1 MTSFRPQKDLI
12 NPRFEGYKLDAI
24 SQDDVV
30 TRYNLEHKA
39 TQVTSSNK
47 SLLTFKEMQSRITH
61 NHLATCGK
69 YAVYVDSQL
78 NLIAIYLAPN
88 KGTGQPDFRV
98 VFEIPRSI
106 ESTSIEAYRKEYPSA
121 VFLSS
126 SVLFLA
132 DGDGSL
138 YVLRTTE
145 TGPFEL
151 ISSYQL
157 PSSPGLPFRIH
168 SVDFASPSAV
178 VVVLSS
184 RNYAEGDGVQVPKK
198 HAHIDFD
205 VWAVNLVALDV
216 VSSDVQTMNIVW
228 QRRGD
233 DVPTYVAYVPSRR
246 CHLLVGGS
254 VYRNIGT
261 LPTPSYSPKPD
272 EIFPI
277 PRANE
282 NLDNTENGPK
292 KPPPYS
298 WYQASDSLTIAFALP
313 YTTPKS
319 NIHVEF
325 LAHSLTLHIH
335 GEALEAIPFPD
346 YHNEAFWSEIDLSSC
361 LWTWDR
367 EAEHSFG
374 LLTLHLEKQHEG
386 TRWMQVFK
394 SNVVEVPETLDPSE
408 LYKIREALEKYTAA
422 LRDGE
427 DLSGLGLGRGVP
439 SFAEGEIDE
448 EVDGSVGRQA
458 YLTWVTTNGDNPSWA
473 SKSHEIPIRLLS
485 TQFPGSATPGVSL
498 ITKESVD
505 GTVFTLGSEDTPEWI
520 HTSTFSALAF
530 VLASKRDTRFIYH
543 TNAAVLAFESG
554 AQNRGANVYIYRAVP
569 TTEQWAKQAIL
580 KVNDGIG
587 GSLLGVGT
595 IETQEGGQM
604 IICLAENELVT
615 IKDI

>member
-1 MTSFRPQKDLI
+1 MASFRLQRELI

-69 YAVYVDSQL
+69 YAVYVDSQF

-88 KGTGQPDFRV
+88 KGTGQPNFRV

-106 ESTSIEAYRKEYPSA
+106 ESASIESHRKEYPSA
-121 VFLSS
+121 AFLSS
-126 SVLFLA
+126 SVVFLA
-132 DGDGSL
+132 DGSGSL

-151 ISSYQL
+151 VSSYQL

-178 VVVLSS
+178 VAVLSS
-184 RNYAEGDGVQVPKK
+184 RNYADGDGVPVPKK

-205 VWAVNLVALDV
+205 VWAVNLVALNV
-216 VSSDVQTMNIVW
+216 VSSDVQTMNVVW

-233 DVPTYVAYVPSRR
+233 DVPTYVTYVPSRQ

-261 LPTPSYSPKPD
+261 SPTPSYSPKPD
-272 EIFPI
+272 EMVPI

-282 NLDNTENGPK
+282 NLDSTENGPM

-298 WYQASDSLTIAFALP
+298 WYQTSDSLTIAFPLP

-325 LAHSLTLHIH
+325 SAHSLTLHIH

-346 YHNEAFWSEIDLSSC
+346 YHNEAFWGEIELSSC

-394 SNVVEVPETLDPSE
+394 NHAVEVPETLDPSE

-458 YLTWVTTNGDNPSWA
+458 YLTWVTTNGDSPSWA

-485 TQFPGSATPGVSL
+485 TPFPGSATPNVSL

-505 GTVFTLGSEDTPEWI
+505 GPVFTLGSEDVSEWI
-520 HTSTFSALAF
+520 HTSTYSALAF

-569 TTEQWAKQAIL
+569 PTEQWAKQAIL

-595 IETQEGGQM
+595 IETQGGQM

>member
-1 MTSFRPQKDLI
+1 MASFRLQRELI

-69 YAVYVDSQL
+69 YAVYVDSQF

-88 KGTGQPDFRV
+88 KGTGQPNFRV
-98 VFEIPRSI
+98 VFEIPQSI
-106 ESTSIEAYRKEYPSA
+106 ESASIESHRKEYPSA
-121 VFLSS
+121 AFLSS
-126 SVLFLA
+126 SVVFLA
-132 DGDGSL
+132 DGSGSL

-151 ISSYQL
+151 ISYYQL

-178 VVVLSS
+178 VAVLSS
-184 RNYAEGDGVQVPKK
+184 RNYADGDDVPVLNKQ
-198 HAHIDFD
+198 AHVDFD

-216 VSSDVQTMNIVW
+216 VSSDVQTMNVVW

-233 DVPTYVAYVPSRR
+233 DVPTYVTYVPSRQ

-261 LPTPSYSPKPD
+261 SPTPSYSPKPD
-272 EIFPI
+272 EMVPI

-282 NLDNTENGPK
+282 NLDSTENGPM

-298 WYQASDSLTIAFALP
+298 WYQTSDSLTIAFPLP

-325 LAHSLTLHIH
+325 SAHSLTLHIH

-346 YHNEAFWSEIDLSSC
+346 YHNEAFWGEIELSSC

-394 SNVVEVPETLDPSE
+394 NHAVEVPETLDPSE

-458 YLTWVTTNGDNPSWA
+458 YLTWVTTNGDSPSWA

-485 TQFPGSATPGVSL
+485 TPFPGSATPNVSL

-505 GTVFTLGSEDTPEWI
+505 GPVFTLGSEDGSEWI
-520 HTSTFSALAF
+520 HTSTYSALAF

-569 TTEQWAKQAIL
+569 PTEQWAKQAIL

-587 GSLLGVGT
+587 GSLLGVGS

-615 IKDI
+615 IRDI

>member
-1 MTSFRPQKDLI
+1 MASFHLQKALI
-12 NPRFEGYKLDAI
+12 NPQFEGYKLHSI
-24 SQDDVV
+24 SQNGSV

-47 SLLTFKEMQSRITH
+47 SLLTFKEMQSRISH
-61 NHLATCGK
+61 NHLATCEK
-69 YAVYVDSQL
+69 YAVYVDSQF
-78 NLIAIYLAPN
+78 NLIAIFLAPETN
-88 KGTGQPDFRV
+88 QPNFRV
-98 VFEIPRSI
+98 VFEIPHSL
-106 ESTSIEAYRKEYPSA
+106 ESASVETHRNEYPSA
-121 VFLSS
+121 AFLSS
-126 SVLFLA
+126 SVVLLA
-132 DGDGSL
+132 DGSGSL

-145 TGPFEL
+145 RGPFEL
-151 ISSYQL
+151 ISFYQL

-168 SVDFASPSAV
+168 SVEFRSPDTVLAI
-178 VVVLSS
+178 LSS
-184 RNYAEGDGVQVPKK
+184 RNYADGNGAPVAKK
-198 HAHIDFD
+198 HGHIDFD
-205 VWAVNLVALDV
+205 VWAVKLDVLNV
-216 VSSDVQTMNIVW
+216 VSSDVQTMNVVW

-233 DVPTYVAYVPSRR
+233 DVPTYVTYVPSRQ

-261 LPTPSYSPKPD
+261 GPLPSYSPMPD
-272 EIFPI
+272 EIVPI
-277 PRANE
+277 PRAEE
-282 NLDNTENGPK
+282 NFDSAENGPT

-298 WYQASDSLTIAFALP
+298 WYQTTDSLTIAFPLP

-319 NIHVEF
+319 NIHIEF
-325 LAHSLTLHIH
+325 SLHSVTLHIH

-346 YHNEAFWSEIDLSSC
+346 YHNEAFWGGIDSSSC

-386 TRWMQVFK
+386 TRWMRVFK
-394 SNVVEVPETLDPSE
+394 NNTIDVPETLDPSE
-408 LYKIREALEKYTAA
+408 LYKIREALEKYTAT

-427 DLSGLGLGRGVP
+427 DISGLGLGRGVP
-439 SFAEGEIDE
+439 SFAGGEIDE
-448 EVDGSVGRQA
+448 EVDGSVGQQA
-458 YLTWVTTNGDNPSWA
+458 YLTWVGIDGYSPSWA
-473 SKSHEIPIRLLS
+473 SGSHEIPIRLLS
-485 TQFPGSATPGVSL
+485 TPLPGSATPIVSL

-505 GTVFTLGSEDTPEWI
+505 GTVFTLGSEDISEWI

-569 TTEQWAKQAIL
+569 PMEKWAKQAIL
-580 KVNDGIG
+580 KVNDGVG
-587 GSLLGVGT
+587 GSLLGVGA
-595 IETQEGGQM
+595 IETQEGRQM
-604 IICLAENELVT
+604 VICLAENELVT